1 MESFQILKRVS
12 HFTQLL
18 LPPMRQ
24 YGHAPFEAPVIQRAE
39 LVSVEHY
46 LQPLWLNLATRCRF
60 VLRVLG
66 RVLGRQA
73 SENP

>member
-1 MESFQILKRVS
+1 
-12 HFTQLL
+12 
-18 LPPMRQ
+18 MRQ

-39 LVSVEHY
+39 FVSVEHY